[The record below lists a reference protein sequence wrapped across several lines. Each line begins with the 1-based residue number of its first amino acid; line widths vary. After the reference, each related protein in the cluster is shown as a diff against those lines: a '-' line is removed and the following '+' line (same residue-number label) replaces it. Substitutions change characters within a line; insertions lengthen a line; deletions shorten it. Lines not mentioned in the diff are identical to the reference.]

1 MQKKKRTTSSRQ
13 ARRANRDTEIA
24 EMQRLRKEASNVEAY
39 ADANKFSE
47 LPLSGKTQVGLTSSH
62 FVVMTGIQRA
72 TIPLALSGRDIL
84 GAAKTGSGKTLA
96 FLIPVLERLYR
107 EGWTAQDGLGAL
119 VLSPTRELVQK
130 VFVLF
135 YNYMLLGSADL

>member
-1 MQKKKRTTSSRQ
+1 MQRKKKTTNHRQ
-13 ARRANRDTEIA
+13 ARRANRDAEVA
-24 EMQRLRKEASNVEAY
+24 EMQRLRKEADNVSAY
-39 ADANKFSE
+39 AEATKFSE
-47 LPLSGKTQVGLTSSH
+47 LPLSAKTQGGLTSSH

-119 VLSPTRELVQK
+119 VLSPTRELVSQT
-130 VFVLF
+130 LPILY
-135 YNYMLLGSADL
+135 YNILGCADI